1 MAEYRPRPDRL
12 PGTFENRVFIGG
24 QYDFMPT
31 LKWIAQ
37 YVREIG
43 PPLVGRRFETVIPYD
58 YDIPEEQTIDWD
70 LAILGQCR
78 YAIFDMSDLG
88 AQLVEMQEAKQKQNM
103 ISSLVVYPV
112 RDKNRRHEP
121 ERGKR
126 TIYSFGLPYFGYVEL
141 EELKD
146 VIARFLHGGPRSGE
160 WPTRH
165 ITDPE
170 LEKCLRIV
178 KLLRGKDEFGKA
190 WEYVCEECPSRASI
204 ELWLEKAF
212 IGTQLESVVDSGEVQ
227 NAWDEA
233 RKLSSPDC
241 PDCYQA
247 EFLYYQGLVKEKQA
261 RIAMDKED
269 RSEATRL
276 LTDAVDLMERAGQL
290 VSGDGRF
297 PFLEAYWRWALADEN
312 KSVTEKVLIEAVR
325 LTQEALTKEIYD
337 PLVEIN
343 ARNNLAYFYCA
354 LADKNRANKT
364 KRTEYITKAL
374 EYSEGLPSYHKL
386 FRRMHGYWLDTRAWA
401 LSLRAEDIIQ
411 GKAEGDADILIDS
424 IAEAAQLFR
433 YALELGRGE
442 SDIVERAQKA
452 QELKKKAA
460 TWLRSKAEGQFSEA
474 QTSLQPDSI
483 YGIQEL
489 LSAADEFDPLLD
501 SRKAETNLQRV
512 KGLSLLVELKQL
524 LDGMSSGNER
534 DNLTRKIEEAI
545 KEHEEHN
552 EET

>member
-1 MAEYRPRPDRL
+1 MAKFRPRPDKL

-24 QYDFMPT
+24 QYDFMPN

-58 YDIPEEQTIDWD
+58 YDIPEEQTMDWD

-160 WPTRH
+160 WPTH
-165 ITDPE
+165 HVADSE

-178 KLLRGKDEFGKA
+178 KLLRGKDELAKA
-190 WEYVCEECPSRASI
+190 WEYLCEECPVRATSI
-204 ELWLEKAF
+204 ELWLEKAL
-212 IGTQLESVVDSGEVQ
+212 IGTQLESVVDQREVQ
-227 NAWDEA
+227 KAWDEA
-233 RKLSSPDC
+233 RKLSSPGC

-247 EFLYYQGLVKEKQA
+247 EFVYYQSLVKHWQA
-261 RIAMDKED
+261 RNATDKK
-269 RSEATRL
+269 RSETIRL
-276 LTDAVDLMERAGQL
+276 LTDAADLMKKAGQL
-290 VSGDGRF
+290 VPRDARF
-297 PFLEAYWRWALADEN
+297 PFLEAYRRWELADEN
-312 KSVTEKVLIEAVR
+312 KSETEKVLNEAVR
-325 LTQEALTKEIYD
+325 LTEESLTREIYD
-337 PLVEIN
+337 PLVEIM

-354 LADKNRANKT
+354 LADKNRANRT
-364 KRTEYITKAL
+364 KRTEYVAKAL
-374 EYSEGLPSYHKL
+374 DYSEGLPSYHKL

-401 LSLRAEDIIQ
+401 LYLRAEDIIQ
-411 GKAEGDADILIDS
+411 GRIEGDADILIDS
-424 IAEAAQLFR
+424 TREAAQLFR
-433 YALELGRGE
+433 YALELCRE
-442 SDIVERAQKA
+442 DDIVKRANKA

-460 TWLRSKAEGQFSEA
+460 TWLRNKAEELLSKAQSSF
-474 QTSLQPDSI
+474 QPDSV
-483 YGIQEL
+483 YAIQEL
-489 LSAADEFDPLLD
+489 SSAADEFDPLLD
-501 SRKAETNLQRV
+501 SQRAETNLQRE
-512 KGLSLLVELKQL
+512 KRLSLLVELRQL
-524 LDGMSSGNER
+524 LDGMSSGDKR
-534 DNLTRKIEEAI
+534 DDLIRRIAEAI
-545 KEHEEHN
+545 NEYEERN
-552 EET
+552 